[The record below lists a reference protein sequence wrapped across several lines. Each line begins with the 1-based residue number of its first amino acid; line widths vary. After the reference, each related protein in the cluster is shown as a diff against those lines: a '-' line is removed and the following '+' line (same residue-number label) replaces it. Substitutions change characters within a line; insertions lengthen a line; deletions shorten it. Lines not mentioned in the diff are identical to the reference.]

1 MKLQGKKVAILGI
14 GKENLPLLDFLIKK
28 DAKVVVLDQKNRR
41 ELQKDIQQKL
51 AKLPIQY
58 RLGPHYMDHLEDF
71 DVIFRTPG
79 ISFFHPKIQQA
90 LKNGIEVSSQT
101 KLFFQLCPAKI
112 IGVTG
117 TKGKGTTAT
126 LIYEIL
132 KHATCNRQHV
142 TRDKISNMQ
151 HVTSNK
157 GDSMLHVTNPML
169 QIFLA
174 GNIGMPP
181 LQLLPK
187 LQKDDFVILELSSFQ
202 LEDLEYSPQIAVI
215 LNITS
220 DHLNYHASQEKY
232 IQAKTNIVRHQ
243 RKEDF
248 AVINADYFTCI
259 EFATMTQAKVWWI
272 SVKKSVDLGCFLAPS
287 KLKKGERDI
296 ILRDEEE
303 DNFICRQSQI
313 QLLGSHN
320 LENICAAI
328 TASALAGADIN
339 SIREAVRA
347 FQGLPHRLE
356 KVRELKGV
364 EYYNDSY
371 STNPSAAIAA
381 IKSFNKPL
389 IFIGGGEGKGLD
401 YSSLVQTIKNCKNIR
416 AVILIGKI
424 AGDLK
429 KQLSGATCQVLQAK
443 NLGEAIEK
451 SIPIAQRGDIVLF
464 SPGAASLDMFAD
476 YKERGE
482 KFKQEVLKLQ

>member
-1 MKLQGKKVAILGI
+1 
-14 GKENLPLLDFLIKK
+14 
-28 DAKVVVLDQKNRR
+28 
-41 ELQKDIQQKL
+41 
-51 AKLPIQY
+51 
-58 RLGPHYMDHLEDF
+58 MDHLEDF

-101 KLFFQLCPAKI
+101 KLFFQLYPAKI

-117 TKGKGTTAT
+117 TKGKGTVST

-132 KHATCNRQHV
+132 KCNIKTPTFANLPAGQAGATAGKQNSNVKR
-142 TRDKISNMQ
+142 KIY
-151 HVTSNK
+151 
-157 GDSMLHVTNPML
+157 
-169 QIFLA
+169 LA
-174 GNIGMPP
+174 GNIGSPP
-181 LQLLPK
+181 ITLLPK

-220 DHLNYHASQEKY
+220 DHLNYHESQEKY

-248 AVINADYFTCI
+248 AIINADYFTCI
-259 EFATMTQAKVWWI
+259 EFATMTKAKVWWFAT
-272 SVKKSVDLGCFLAPS
+272 KKSVDLGCFLAPS

-303 DNFICRQSQI
+303 DNFICHQSQI

-356 KVRELKGV
+356 KVREFKGI

-424 AGDLK
+424 AGDLER
-429 KQLSGATCQVLQAK
+429 QLSRATCQVLRAK

-451 SIPIAQRGDIVLF
+451 SVPIAQRGDIVLF

-482 KFKQEVLKLQ
+482 KFKEEVLKLQ